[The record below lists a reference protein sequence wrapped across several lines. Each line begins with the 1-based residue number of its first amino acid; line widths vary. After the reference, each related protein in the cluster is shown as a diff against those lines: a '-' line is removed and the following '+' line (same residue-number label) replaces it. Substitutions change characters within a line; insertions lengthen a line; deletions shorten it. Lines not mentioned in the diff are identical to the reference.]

1 MRQTSAAGQEGNAGF
16 SPARRTL
23 LRTAGA
29 LATLAL
35 VPVPFARAAT
45 DPAVAQAVAKVV
57 AGRTPKEGGF
67 TLDLPSLSENGAV
80 VPLSVTVESPM
91 TAADHVQAIHVFAT
105 KNPTPGI
112 GTYRLSPLSGRA
124 QVQTRI
130 RLASDQTVIAL
141 VELSDGSVLRQ
152 TADVRVTV
160 GGCAV

>member
-1 MRQTSAAGQEGNAGF
+1 MAGQDSADGF
-16 SPARRTL
+16 SPARRNL
-23 LRTAGA
+23 LRGTGA
-29 LATLAL
+29 LVALAL
-35 VPVPFARAAT
+35 VPAPFARAAA
-45 DPAVAQAVAKVV
+45 DPAVGGAVAKVL

-67 TLDLPSLSENGAV
+67 RLDLPSLSENGAV
-80 VPLSVTVESPM
+80 VPLTVEVESPM
-91 TAADHVQAIHVFAT
+91 TASDHVQAIHVFAT
-105 KNPTPGI
+105 KNPTPGV

>member
-1 MRQTSAAGQEGNAGF
+1 MRQTSVICQEANAGF

-23 LRTAGA
+23 LGAAGA
-29 LATLAL
+29 LVTLAL
-35 VPVPFARAAT
+35 VPAPFARAAE
-45 DPAVAQAVAKVV
+45 DPRVAEAVAKVL
-57 AGRTPKEGGF
+57 AGRTAKEGGF
-67 TLDLPSLSENGAV
+67 TLGLPPLSENGAV
-80 VPLSVTVESPM
+80 VPLTVEVESPM
-91 TAADHVQAIHVFAT
+91 TAEDYVQAIHVFAT

-112 GTYRLSPLSGRA
+112 GTYRLSPASGRA

-141 VELSDGSVLRQ
+141 VELSDGTVLRQ